1 MGWPIVG
8 ETIEFGSTLRKGIP
22 EKFVAD
28 RMAKYSPDVFKTS
41 LIGEPVA
48 VLCGSAGHKFLSS
61 NENKLVAIWFPP
73 AVAKVFP
80 PGAEHPMTRRL
91 ASGFQSYVKV
101 MDSIAKRHFETKWD
115 SKEEVTVAPLAKDYT
130 FEVACGVFLS
140 IEDLERIASFSEPFY
155 CLLPAILSSPVAINF
170 PGTPLSRG
178 IKAANKI
185 RKTIL
190 EIIRQRKTDLMEK
203 KSAASA
209 KYDVLSHMLVT
220 TNEEGNFMNEMEI
233 TEKLMILLVG
243 GFHTTSTVITC
254 ILKWVSAAKRDGE
267 PLNWEDI
274 QKMKYSWNV
283 ASEVLRLTPPS
294 QGMFRQALT
303 DFTYAGF
310 SIPKGWKIYCS
321 TSSTN
326 KNPDYFPEPEKF
338 DPSRFEGDGPAP
350 YTYIPFGAG
359 PRMCPGKEY
368 ARFAILVFMYNVV
381 GRFKWETVHPN
392 EKIFF
397 TPFPLPEK
405 GLPIRL
411 FPH

>member
-8 ETIEFGSTLRKGIP
+8 ETIEFGSTLRKGTP

-80 PGAEHPMTRRL
+80 SARRGAPGSPGAEHPMTRRL
-91 ASGFQSYVKV
+91 ASGFLKPDALQSYVKV

-130 FEVACGVFLS
+130 FEVACGVFLC
-140 IEDLERIASFSEPFY
+140 IEDPERVASFSEPFY
-155 CLLPAILSSPVAINF
+155 FLLPAILSSPVAINF

-220 TNEEGNFMNEMEI
+220 TNEEGDFMNEMEI

-254 ILKWVSAAKRDGE
+254 ILKYLADLPHIYDQV
-267 PLNWEDI
+267 LNGRSNEI
-274 QKMKYSWNV
+274 
-283 ASEVLRLTPPS
+283 EL
-294 QGMFRQALT
+294 
-303 DFTYAGF
+303 FT
-310 SIPKGWKIYCS
+310 
-321 TSSTN
+321 
-326 KNPDYFPEPEKF
+326 
-338 DPSRFEGDGPAP
+338 
-350 YTYIPFGAG
+350 
-359 PRMCPGKEY
+359 
-368 ARFAILVFMYNVV
+368 
-381 GRFKWETVHPN
+381 
-392 EKIFF
+392 
-397 TPFPLPEK
+397 
-405 GLPIRL
+405 GL
-411 FPH
+411 